1 MNQLEK
7 RQSQHKYKESRRR
20 ARLAWSRTEHG
31 KAWSINYM
39 KAYRKLPHVKAAAR
53 EYYIKKILK
62 EGIDAGREKHT

>member
-7 RQSQHKYKESRRR
+7 HQSQHRYKESRRR

-31 KAWSINYM
+31 KAWSKDYM
-39 KAYRKLPHVKAAAR
+39 KTYRKRPHVKAAAR

-62 EGIDAGREKHT
+62 EGIDAGREKHA

>member
-7 RQSQHKYKESRRR
+7 HQSQHRYKESRRR

-31 KAWSINYM
+31 KAWSKDYM
-39 KAYRKLPHVKAAAR
+39 KTYRKRPHVKAAAR

-62 EGIDAGREKHT
+62 EGIDEARHEA